1 MHKFCI
7 HAEKMKQKKS
17 LILIILVLTVL
28 CVGLTACNKNGD
40 DLSGVK
46 VTFVLEGG
54 MYKQST
60 NPINHYYKFAAGTE
74 NLIVDPSVVGRRAD
88 EGTDPITKAG
98 YVLDG
103 WYRTKTETESGV
115 EYGDKWNFATDKV
128 TSDGVTLYAKWRK
141 AVEYTYNVC
150 YIDDNGEKK
159 VLGSYLVSAGD
170 TFGDLMDYAKNR
182 TGYTWV
188 SMTDKDGNP
197 WDETFTHPGGDESL
211 AIDVYFVYIKGI
223 YTKVATAEELADA
236 LGSNKNVMLT
246 ADIDMGGE
254 TLELKGKNVKSFVKK
269 IYGGGHTISNFKAK
283 AYVGKNDLFDIDGES
298 GYSFNGIFGSLD
310 GATVTDV
317 NFKDVTLEIDAMASF
332 INHVYI
338 APVAGRVKNSVL
350 KNVTVDGMKI
360 TLARLPEGF
369 SPDNLVVNVTDAAA
383 FKDESSEIVGC
394 TVKNVT
400 FKNGTET
407 K

>member
-1 MHKFCI
+1 
-7 HAEKMKQKKS
+7 MKQKKS

-28 CVGLTACNKNGD
+28 CAGLVACNKKGD

-46 VTFVLEGG
+46 VTYVLEGG

-60 NPINHYYKFAAGTE
+60 NPINHFYKFAEGTE
-74 NLIVDPSVVGRRAD
+74 NLIVDPSVVGKRAD

-103 WYRTKTETESGV
+103 WYRTRTESESGV
-115 EYGDKWNFATDKV
+115 EYSDKWDFATDKV
-128 TSDGVTLYAKWRK
+128 TSDGVTLYAKWKK
-141 AVEYTYNVC
+141 AIEYTYNVC
-150 YIDDNGEKK
+150 YIDENGERQE
-159 VLGSYLVSAGD
+159 LGSYLVLAGD
-170 TFGDLMDYAKNR
+170 TFKDLFKYADKR
-182 TGYTWV
+182 FGYAWV
-188 SMTDKDGNP
+188 AMTDKDGKP

-223 YTKVATAEELADA
+223 YTKVSTAEELMTAISKD
-236 LGSNKNVMLT
+236 SNIILMN
-246 ADIDMGGE
+246 DIDMGGA
-254 TLELKGKNVKSFVKK
+254 TLGFKKAFVNK

-283 AYVGKNDLFDIDGES
+283 ANVGKNDLFEIDGEK

-310 GATVTDV
+310 KAQVTDV
-317 NFKDVTLEIDAMASF
+317 NFKDVTLEIEAMASF

-338 APVAGRVKNSVL
+338 APVAGKVTNSEL
-350 KNVTVDGMKI
+350 RNVTVENMKI
-360 TLARLPEGF
+360 TLVRLPDGF
-369 SPDNLVVNVTDAAA
+369 SSDNLVVKIDTATAY
-383 FKDESSEIVGC
+383 KDETSEIVGC

-400 FKNGTET
+400 FENAPET